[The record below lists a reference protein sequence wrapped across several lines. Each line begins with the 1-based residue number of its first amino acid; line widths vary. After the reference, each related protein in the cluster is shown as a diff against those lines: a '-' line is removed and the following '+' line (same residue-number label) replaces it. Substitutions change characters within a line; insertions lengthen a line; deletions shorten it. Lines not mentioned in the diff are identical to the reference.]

1 MSSLEQLKQQHA
13 IDATLDF
20 SEASPGYLVA
30 EVSNSHATARIALQG
45 AHLLTFQPSGE
56 QPLIWLSPEAKLAS
70 GKSVRGGVPVCW
82 PWFGP
87 HAEQKSYPG
96 HGFARTVPWRLDRAS
111 QLDDGRTELEF
122 VLVGN
127 ATSREQWPH
136 ASELRQRITIGKTLR
151 HELITSNLSEQAIT
165 IGQALHTYF
174 QVGDLRQCHVA
185 GLEGCDYIDKVAGM
199 SRASQQGPVRFAGEV
214 DRIYLNTPARCEIV
228 DPALNRR
235 IVIEAQGSHSTV
247 VWTPWAEKAA
257 QMGDLGPDGYLNMLC
272 VETANAAEDVIS
284 IAPGAQHR
292 LVADYSL
299 AQL

>member
-13 IDATLDF
+13 IDGILDF

-30 EVSNSHATARIALQG
+30 EISNPHATARIALQG

-56 QPLIWLSPEAKLAS
+56 QPLIWLSPEAKLAE

-87 HAEQKSYPG
+87 HAEQKSWPG
-96 HGFARTVPWRLDRAS
+96 HGFARTVPWRLERAS

-122 VLVGN
+122 VLLGN
-127 ATSREQWPH
+127 EASREQWPH
-136 ASELRQRITIGKTLR
+136 ASELRQHITIGKTLR
-151 HELITSNLSEQAIT
+151 HELITSNLSDQPIT

-199 SRASQQGPVRFAGEV
+199 ARASQQGPVRFAGEV
-214 DRIYLNTPARCEIV
+214 DRIYLDTPARCEIV

-247 VWTPWAEKAA
+247 VWTPWAEKAT
-257 QMGDLGPDGYLNMLC
+257 QMGDLGPDGYLNMVC
-272 VETANAAEDVIS
+272 VETANAAEDVVS

-292 LVADYSL
+292 LIADYRL